1 MSDVLTENVVAFVPG
16 RRPVRSGRAGRGP
29 CEIVI
34 FPGVRVERA
43 GGVLPPRGAAP
54 GAKPAGG
61 RLV

>member
-1 MSDVLTENVVAFVPG
+1 MSNVLTYNVVAFVPG
-16 RRPVRSGRAGRGP
+16 RRPVRSGRPGRGP

-43 GGVLPPRGAAP
+43 AGALPPRDAAP

-61 RLV
+61 RRV